1 MSEVSTCRRTATVT
15 LVLASI
21 AAVIV
26 GAQSTGA
33 NPASTA
39 SSDQIVADVRA
50 LRADLQ
56 RTSAASLQAQILIGR
71 LQVEEQ
77 RLNALSSQLSEVRR
91 GLLAQKA
98 ATPKLSEAVKS
109 TEHLI
114 AIGNRNLEAT
124 TLVDARAAL
133 ALIQEEEQRLVTEE
147 ASLIT
152 QLNVERQR
160 WIEFNTRLD
169 ELERGI
175 PKPSRN
181 P

>member
-15 LVLASI
+15 LVLAAI
-21 AAVIV
+21 AAAIV

-39 SSDQIVADVRA
+39 SSDQIVAEVQG

-91 GLLAQKA
+91 AVLAQKA
-98 ATPKLSEAVKS
+98 ATAKPSEAVKS

-114 AIGNRNLEAT
+114 AIGNSNLEA

-133 ALIQEEEQRLVTEE
+133 ALIQAEEQRLVTEE

-169 ELERGI
+169 ELERGM